1 MRSQDFVHV
10 LMKNMSSNFT
20 CANGTNCSRIRVD
33 VAKKRK
39 TLSQCPHEHIV
50 MVVSGKNVENA
61 ATESS
66 EDEDNEVIP
75 EDDKDWLENKTKY
88 LFTHFKVDFSD
99 KNVRTIEEK
108 IMERNKSGDWSK
120 VYQVRHHIN
129 DIYFIL
135 FYFSVC

>member
-10 LMKNMSSNFT
+10 SMKNMSSNFT

-39 TLSQCPHEHIV
+39 TLGQCPHEHIV

-61 ATESS
+61 ATEGS

-75 EDDKDWLENKTKY
+75 DDDKDWLENTTKY
-88 LFTHFKVDFSD
+88 LFTNFKVDFSD

-129 DIYFIL
+129 DIL
-135 FYFSVC
+135 FHSYLF